1 MLIIMIRKL
10 CESFKQVK
18 FFLNKSFII
27 LVAMLGV
34 NLVLCCM
41 CWIVLFESSSKSCI
55 DLNFRKPE
63 FPVISLAPKNPFQ
76 NQSTF
81 WGWALKQ
88 KCRAC
93 RVVQSLF
100 LEFSKLFYKIWSNL
114 KRRNSLNVPFL
125 NLNLH
130 FKM

>member
-55 DLNFRKPE
+55 DLNFRKPW
-63 FPVISLAPKNPFQ
+63 FPVISLIPENLIQ
-76 NQSTF
+76 NRSTF
-81 WGWALKQ
+81 WGWALKK

-93 RVVQSLF
+93 RVVQSWF
-100 LEFSKLFYKIWSNL
+100 LEFSKLFSKIWSNL
-114 KRRNSLNVPFL
+114 KRRNSLNVPVL
-125 NLNLH
+125 NSNLY

>member
-27 LVAMLGV
+27 FVAMLGV
-34 NLVLCCM
+34 NLVLCYEC
-41 CWIVLFESSSKSCI
+41 CLVWFGSSSKFCL
-55 DLNFRKPE
+55 DLDFQKPW
-63 FPVISLAPKNPFQ
+63 FLVICFTPKNLIQ
-76 NQSTF
+76 NRSTF
-81 WGWALKQ
+81 WGWALKK
-88 KCRAC
+88 KCGAC
-93 RVVQSLF
+93 WFVQSWF
-100 LEFSKLFYKIWSNL
+100 LEFSKLFRKIWSNL
-114 KRRNSLNVPFL
+114 KRRNSLNVPFV